1 MNTVFSVTASYYASF
16 GWTRFMSTGSFAMS
30 N

>member
-1 MNTVFSVTASYYASF
+1 MKLVFSAMASDYASY
-16 GWTRFMSTGSFAMS
+16 GWTRFMSTGAFAMS

>member
-1 MNTVFSVTASYYASF
+1 MNTIFSTTASYYASF
-16 GWTRFMSTGSFAMS
+16 GWTRFMSTGAFAMS